1 LARSSLHQRQNSR
14 KALLDT
20 PVCNDTIPYLILL
33 LIAAFV
39 SLVSQKS
46 MDTVDIDYKWKKITS
61 IFSIADS
68 LSEKN
73 IYIDFRRL

>member
-1 LARSSLHQRQNSR
+1 
-14 KALLDT
+14 
-20 PVCNDTIPYLILL
+20 
-33 LIAAFV
+33 
-39 SLVSQKS
+39 